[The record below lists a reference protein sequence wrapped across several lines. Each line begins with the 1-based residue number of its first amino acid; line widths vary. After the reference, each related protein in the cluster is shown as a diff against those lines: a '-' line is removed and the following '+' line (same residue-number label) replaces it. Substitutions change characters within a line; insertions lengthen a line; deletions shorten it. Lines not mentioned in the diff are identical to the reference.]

1 MRCKSIS
8 QKLYI
13 VNFPVFFL
21 KYFQMKQI
29 QGELSNWYRI
39 HKRPLPWRET
49 KDPYFIWLSEIIL
62 QQTRVDQGMAYYFKF
77 TEAFPTVFDLAKA
90 DEQVVLNLWQG
101 LGYYSRA
108 RNLHRTAKQ
117 LVEEFDGVF
126 PNSYE
131 GLLKLKGVGPYTA
144 AAIASFSFDLPH
156 AVLDGNVFRVLS
168 RLHNWDVP
176 INSTQGKKDFER
188 FANELLDKENPG
200 LFNQAMM
207 EFGALHCKPTQPLCG
222 DCPLTV
228 YCLGFAQKTTG
239 ILPVKLKKQSVR
251 QRFFVFEL
259 MQPKKGWMYLQKR
272 NEKDIWQ
279 HLYQFPLKE
288 FNSSAEKEQYLDGI
302 HPHFQSKE
310 YRHVLSHQH
319 LFCHFIVREAK
330 EQEDGE
336 LVQIEDLHQYP
347 IPRAIDRFLEDY
359 GLDIFHSQAR

>member
-13 VNFPVFFL
+13 VNFRVFFQ
-21 KYFQMKQI
+21 KKFQMKQI
-29 QGELSNWYRI
+29 QRELSNWYSI

-49 KDPYFIWLSEIIL
+49 NNPYFIWLSEIIL

-77 TEAFPTVFDLAKA
+77 IEAFPSVFDLAKA

-117 LVEEFDGVF
+117 IVEEFDGAF
-126 PNSYE
+126 PENYE

-168 RLHNWDVP
+168 RLYNWDVP
-176 INSTQGKKDFER
+176 INSTQGKKDFEK
-188 FANELLDKENPG
+188 FSNELLDKKNPG

-207 EFGALHCKPTQPLCG
+207 EFGALHCKPTQPLCHE
-222 DCPLTV
+222 CPLTI
-228 YCLGFAQKTTG
+228 YCLAYSEKTVG
-239 ILPVKLKKQSVR
+239 HLPVKLKKQSVR
-251 QRFFVFEL
+251 KRYFVFEL
-259 MQPKKGWMYLQKR
+259 IQPKESWILLEKR

-288 FNSSAEKEQYLDGI
+288 FNSQEEKALYLSTKN
-302 HPHFQSKE
+302 PRFQSKE
-310 YRHVLSHQH
+310 YKHILSHQQ
-319 LFCHFIVREAK
+319 LFCHFIAVNPSENDA
-330 EQEDGE
+330 GE
-336 LVQIEDLHQYP
+336 LVQLTDLDQYP

-359 GLDIFHSQAR
+359 GLDIFRS

>member
-13 VNFPVFFL
+13 VNFRVFFQ
-21 KYFQMKQI
+21 KKFQMKQI
-29 QGELSNWYRI
+29 QRELSNWYGI
-39 HKRPLPWRET
+39 YKRPLPWRET
-49 KDPYFIWLSEIIL
+49 KNPYFIWLSEIIL

-77 TEAFPTVFDLAKA
+77 IEAFPSVFDLANA
-90 DEQVVLNLWQG
+90 DEQYVLNLWQG

-117 LVEEFDGVF
+117 IVEEFDGNF
-126 PNSYE
+126 PDSYE

-144 AAIASFSFDLPH
+144 AAIASFAFDLPH

-176 INSTQGKKDFER
+176 INSTQGKKDFEK
-188 FANELLDKENPG
+188 FSDELLDKENPG

-207 EFGALHCKPTQPLCG
+207 EFGALHCKPTQPLCHE
-222 DCPLTV
+222 CPLTI
-228 YCLGFAQKTTG
+228 YCLAFNEKTVG
-239 ILPVKLKKQSVR
+239 SLPVKLKKQSVR
-251 QRFFVFEL
+251 KRYFVFEL
-259 MQPKKGWMYLQKR
+259 IQPKNGWILLEKR

-288 FNSSAEKEQYLDGI
+288 FNSPEEKDLYLSNKN
-302 HPHFQSKE
+302 PHFQSKE
-310 YRHVLSHQH
+310 YKHILSHQQ
-319 LFCHFIVREAK
+319 LFCSFVAINPSENDA
-330 EQEDGE
+330 GE
-336 LVQIEDLHQYP
+336 LVHLTDLDQYP

-359 GLDIFHSQAR
+359 GLDIFRS